1 MDLKNI
7 NLDLKNIDLQTIKS
21 KIQAIDKK
29 TLIKFGIGFGSVV
42 LFLIIYYAILNPI
55 VNKKKI
61 QIDDMLS
68 KQDEITQF
76 NNEIKKAKKSI
87 KKLTPEY
94 EKYSTLFHSKAEVE
108 GLYQTLSVYAG
119 QNNLVISKINAFITP
134 FLLTV
139 IFISLPT
146 GPLINSTASVKD
158 FP

>member
-76 NNEIKKAKKSI
+76 NNEIKNKK
-87 KKLTPEY
+87 
-94 EKYSTLFHSKAEVE
+94 KY
-108 GLYQTLSVYAG
+108 
-119 QNNLVISKINAFITP
+119 
-134 FLLTV
+134 
-139 IFISLPT
+139 
-146 GPLINSTASVKD
+146 
-158 FP
+158 